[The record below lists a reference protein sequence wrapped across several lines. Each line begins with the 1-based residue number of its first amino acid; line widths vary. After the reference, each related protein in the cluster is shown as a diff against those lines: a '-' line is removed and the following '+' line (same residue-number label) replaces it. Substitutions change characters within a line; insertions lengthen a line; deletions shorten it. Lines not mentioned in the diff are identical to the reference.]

1 MPRIN
6 LPPSSEAALFTK
18 FVLFAFFFRAKF
30 LKKFRQVS
38 SDSGKAAAA
47 ADACED
53 CRISRLNLCKDDAFL
68 EIKLRAC

>member
-18 FVLFAFFFRAKF
+18 VVLFAFFRAKF

-47 ADACED
+47 VDAC
-53 CRISRLNLCKDDAFL
+53 RGLPNQPL
-68 EIKLRAC
+68 EPLQR